1 MKKDKRIVLTL
12 DAGGTNFR
20 FSAIRGAQ
28 VISEPLN
35 LSAQAK
41 TLDAVLDNIV
51 FGFQGLI
58 NQLDQKVSAISFA
71 FPGPAD
77 YEKGIIGDLENLPL
91 FKGGVAL
98 GPFLENYFQLP
109 VFINNDGDLFALG
122 EAKAGLLPKINR
134 ALEKA
139 ANPKRYRN
147 LLGLTFGTGFGGG
160 IVSHERLFR
169 GDNSAQAEIN
179 RIRNHLL
186 PETSIEDS
194 VSIRAVKRVYS
205 REARIDIV
213 DCPNPFEIFK
223 IGKGLI
229 KGNKMAALKA
239 FQTLGIAAGNAV
251 ANAVTL
257 TDSLVVIGGGLSG
270 ASELFLPALCAE
282 MNRPFQ
288 NLQGNTIAR
297 MEVKTY
303 NLETELD
310 AFVKMELKR
319 IKIPRSEETIPY
331 DSKKKIGVGIAVLD
345 TSEAVAL
352 GAYAFALQKLDES
365 VRG

>member
-1 MKKDKRIVLTL
+1 MKNDKRIVLTL

-20 FSAIRGAQ
+20 FSAIRAAQ
-28 VISEPLN
+28 LISEPLN
-35 LSAQAK
+35 ISAQAHN
-41 TLDAVLDNIV
+41 LEAVLDNIV
-51 FGFQGLI
+51 LGFQSLI
-58 NQLDQKVSAISFA
+58 DQLDQEVSAISFA

-91 FKGGVAL
+91 FRGGVAL
-98 GPFLENYFQLP
+98 GPFLEKHFQLP

-134 ALEKA
+134 ALENA
-139 ANPKRYRN
+139 DNPKRYRN
-147 LLGLTFGTGFGGG
+147 LLGLTFGTGFGAG
-160 IVSHERLFR
+160 IVSGGSLFG

-179 RIRNHLL
+179 RMRNHLL

-194 VSIRAVKRVYS
+194 VSIRAVKRVYAQ
-205 REARIDIV
+205 EAGV
-213 DCPNPFEIFK
+213 DLANCPNPFEIFK
-223 IGKGLI
+223 IGKGLV
-229 KGNKMAALKA
+229 KGDKVAALKA
-239 FQTLGIAAGNAV
+239 FRTLGIAAGNAA

-270 ASELFLPALCAE
+270 AAELFLPALCGE

-288 NLQGNTIAR
+288 NLQGNTTER

-310 AFVKMELKR
+310 AFTKTELKQ
-319 IKIPRSEETIPY
+319 IKIPRSEETIAY
-331 DSKKKIGVGIAVLD
+331 DSAKKTGVGLAVLD
-345 TSEAVAL
+345 TSEAVAI
-352 GAYAFALQKLDES
+352 GAYAFALQKLDEL
-365 VRG
+365 GA